1 MIQLQLSIAE
11 VNSILRSLGKAPFE
25 EVADLITKIKQ
36 QGEPQ
41 ATALMQ
47 AAQAAAPAAPE
58 TPAEEMLP

>member
-41 ATALMQ
+41 AAALIQ
-47 AAQAAAPAAPE
+47 AQQAAAPE
-58 TPAEEMLP
+58 TTETAE

>member
-11 VNSILRSLGKAPFE
+11 VNSILRSLGKSPFE

-47 AAQAAAPAAPE
+47 AAQAAPAAPE
-58 TPAEEMLP
+58 TPAEE